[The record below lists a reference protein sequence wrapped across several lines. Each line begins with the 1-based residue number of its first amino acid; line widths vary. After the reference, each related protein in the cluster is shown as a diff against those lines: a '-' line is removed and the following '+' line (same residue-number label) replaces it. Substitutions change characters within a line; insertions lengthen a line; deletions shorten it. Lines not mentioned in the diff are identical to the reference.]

1 MTVTSAT
8 RRARCTIAQPT
19 RRVCPTR
26 MMSWTRSTYHL
37 RIARFSAPFTSP
49 PFFPPPCLYPTN
61 SRLTRARRDE
71 RSIANRLAA
80 AEKQDSPS
88 PHTITDP
95 LKPAQDHGNEP
106 SRGAQVDAEL
116 QAEDELRLKE
126 KGIQH

>member
-1 MTVTSAT
+1 MQSNVG
-8 RRARCTIAQPT
+8 
-19 RRVCPTR
+19 
-26 MMSWTRSTYHL
+26 
-37 RIARFSAPFTSP
+37 
-49 PFFPPPCLYPTN
+49 N
-61 SRLTRARRDE
+61 SHVYNDGDQRNPKGSVHDRPAYEEGVPNSHDVLDSKDE

-106 SRGAQVDAEL
+106 SRGAQIDAEL

-126 KGIQH
+126 KGIKH

>member
-1 MTVTSAT
+1 MLA
-8 RRARCTIAQPT
+8 
-19 RRVCPTR
+19 
-26 MMSWTRSTYHL
+26 L
-37 RIARFSAPFTSP
+37 
-49 PFFPPPCLYPTN
+49 PPPSHPLPLPRPLAP
-61 SRLTRARRDE
+61 SSLSPFPREILTDPCVRRDE

-116 QAEDELRLKE
+116 QAEDELRLQE
-126 KGIQH
+126 KGIKH